1 MPTLETKEKDLKLFE
16 EALSVEK
23 EEKELVHGF
32 DTKEILK
39 DIKAKEDSLKM
50 IKENYDFQV
59 EYHENKRNYL
69 HDKNKR
75 LLGLFLK
82 TDYFKF
88 MVLEAFRNEMVDS
101 ITRSSIGSVVRTSV
115 VLREVEL
122 KLMELSYCPS
132 DFDVKYDKKFQKRIV
147 DIIKVFLIEE
157 EDGYLD
163 GYKVETRPEEYRIWE
178 HIDVI
183 LTEIDN

>member
-1 MPTLETKEKDLKLFE
+1 
-16 EALSVEK
+16 
-23 EEKELVHGF
+23 
-32 DTKEILK
+32 
-39 DIKAKEDSLKM
+39 
-50 IKENYDFQV
+50 
-59 EYHENKRNYL
+59 
-69 HDKNKR
+69 
-75 LLGLFLK
+75 
-82 TDYFKF
+82 

-132 DFDVKYDKKFQKRIV
+132 DFDIKYDKKFQKRIV

-163 GYKVETRPEEYRIWE
+163 GYKVETRPERYGIWE